1 MTQFPSLL
9 AILFLALL
17 SVVNAAPAD
26 PSTGPV
32 ETTLPSEVEGTEGH
46 AGRPGRCRE
55 TRIRREWRA
64 LSIKQRLSY
73 INAVKCLNTLPSANP
88 SHGTVSRYDDFIWT
102 HVQMTPGAHLVGQFY
117 PWHRHF
123 VTLYDSALRDEC
135 GYRGPTPY
143 WDWSIEGDK
152 ISSFASSPLFHPV
165 HGFGGTGVPGTYTL
179 PPDPNNLL
187 EFIQFPCIPAKEIV
201 WNGCVQSGPFKDTEF
216 RINVGPGR
224 MMTDH
229 CVVRNFDTTCWGPLL
244 TSSAIANTLLPT
256 DYWSFH
262 DATNNGAHLGG
273 HAIFGGVMLNAF
285 SSPGDPLFYLHHG
298 GMDRLWTTWQ
308 AAAPGRLSE
317 IGGPTTFPPG
327 SEQTTLDFVLQ
338 YPGLAPNITVR
349 EVMDISKKPSCYAY
363 DELIN

>member
-1 MTQFPSLL
+1 
-9 AILFLALL
+9 
-17 SVVNAAPAD
+17 
-26 PSTGPV
+26 
-32 ETTLPSEVEGTEGH
+32 
-46 AGRPGRCRE
+46 
-55 TRIRREWRA
+55 
-64 LSIKQRLSY
+64 
-73 INAVKCLNTLPSANP
+73 
-88 SHGTVSRYDDFIWT
+88 
-102 HVQMTPGAHLVGQFY
+102 
-117 PWHRHF
+117 
-123 VTLYDSALRDEC
+123 
-135 GYRGPTPY
+135 
-143 WDWSIEGDK
+143 
-152 ISSFASSPLFHPV
+152 
-165 HGFGGTGVPGTYTL
+165 
-179 PPDPNNLL
+179 
-187 EFIQFPCIPAKEIV
+187 
-201 WNGCVQSGPFKDTEF
+201 
-216 RINVGPGR
+216 
-224 MMTDH
+224 MTDH

-285 SSPGDPLFYLHHG
+285 SSPGGAFYILLDHRYGHRKSGSSFCLTDPLFYLHHG